1 LVGIFATAKMQ
12 PNPINLPRRN
22 RTGHYVLGKNA
33 DRRAL
38 ELIYHLDP
46 FASLYACVRDSW
58 C

>member
-1 LVGIFATAKMQ
+1 MFRKRLHMPHKAVA
-12 PNPINLPRRN
+12 RN
-22 RTGHYVLGKNA
+22 WGDYFTGHYVLGKNA